1 MARVLTLDEVNEIL
15 AECRAS
21 GQLAEYRDKSET
33 LTYCPAGLGRG
44 WVRDMQLRSG
54 LRLNVVKNTTNF
66 TTLNKVQQHSLDMPL
81 TFKYYLA
88 GGSRVDNDGLAGEV
102 EEVAGKSYLYH
113 LPKTAEVER
122 DMPGRQS
129 YLCIRAAPTL
139 MCGLCDRI
147 DEFPT
152 PLRAT
157 LENPTDSILYHTSS
171 ITPAQRQIIEQI
183 FAWPYQGLAR
193 HLYLE
198 GKVLELIALHIGQV
212 LSGSPQRSTSVNQKD
227 MERIQAA
234 RDILIQNAVSP
245 PLLTDL
251 ARQVELSET
260 KLTQGFRQVFNT
272 SVFNYL
278 HHYRLEQA
286 RQLLQTGSLN
296 IQEVARSVGYTSFSS
311 FTKAFKKKFKVP
323 PSSYLKSI

>member
-1 MARVLTLDEVNEIL
+1 MAKVLTLCEVNEIL
-15 AECRAS
+15 QGYRVN

-33 LTYCPAGLGRG
+33 LVYCPAELGRG
-44 WVRDMQLRSG
+44 WVRDIQLRSG
-54 LRLNVVKNTTNF
+54 LTLHASNNTTKF
-66 TTLNKVQQHSLDMPL
+66 TTINRVRQHHLDMPL

-88 GGSRVDNDGLAGEV
+88 GGSRVDNDGLSGEV

-113 LPKTAEVER
+113 FPKTGEVEQ
-122 DMPGRQS
+122 DMPGRHHH
-129 YLCIRAAPTL
+129 LCIRVAPEL
-139 MCGLCDRI
+139 MYGLCDHI

-152 PLRAT
+152 PLRKT
-157 LENPTDSILYHTSS
+157 LEKPADSIFYHPSS
-171 ITPAQRQIIEQI
+171 ITPAQRQIIKQI

-198 GKVLELIALHIGQV
+198 GKVLELIALHLNQV
-212 LSGSPQRSTSVNQKD
+212 LNSSSQQATSINQKD

-234 RDILIQNAVSP
+234 RDILIQNVVSP
-245 PLLTDL
+245 PLLTEI
-251 ARQVELSET
+251 AQQVELSET

-323 PSSYLKSI
+323 PSKYLRSL